1 MSAALDP
8 EALLCALVLAPGA
21 YSRNKFFHLFENG
34 VLSRARRRAKR
45 VRSVVHQL
53 LGQGRVPAKVV
64 GERVLDD
71 GRVLLRYRVDEL
83 AYQRTIALTSLEA
96 SALRYAM
103 HRAGKGELTAADRE
117 AVESALAR
125 LADALDSVPARPRA

>member
-1 MSAALDP
+1 MPATLDP
-8 EALLCALVLAPGA
+8 EALLCALVLAPDA
-21 YSRNKFFHLFENG
+21 YSRNKFFHLFESG
-34 VLSRARRRAKR
+34 VLARARRRAKR

-53 LGQGRVPAKVV
+53 LGQGRMPAQVV
-64 GERVLDD
+64 GERILDD

-103 HRAGKGELTAADRE
+103 HRAGKGELRPDDRM
-117 AVESALAR
+117 AVESALAK
-125 LADALDSVPARPRA
+125 LADALETVPARPRA